1 MKNPDF
7 PSDTTSEGKRIW
19 REATFSSE
27 GRIRKE
33 KWNKSGQIEKLE
45 KVLPL
50 RK

>member
-1 MKNPDF
+1 MKNPDS
-7 PSDTTSEGKRIW
+7 PSDTASEGKQMW

-27 GRIRKE
+27 GRVRKE

-45 KVLPL
+45 KVLSL